1 MAGCPQRSG
10 RLEIKITQGRLTPA
24 DTISIKHKEVYMI
37 ADILNEAKKEQANQE
52 ISLYKKM
59 ELLGVEH
66 YSPSSISQF
75 LNNQVLWCMNRIYG
89 IRSLY
94 PKPALSRGISIEKA
108 VQDVLIGSADNA
120 TKSALKYF
128 QHSTVR
134 DLLKP
139 YPLTVKGFSKDQIQN
154 IMMTPPKEKFFAA
167 FSDIIETHWKFNQNL
182 PSWLDPNDEGKK
194 IMLKLINEYETV
206 ESVTES
212 VLSYFQNQIKGEKFR
227 YQSKVS
233 RKITEAGGVE
243 MTGYTDFENS
253 VLGFDLK
260 TSLRKP
266 KDFSK
271 VSLSHKCQASFYAN
285 SLRKDWILVYA
296 SPLNSDQKKEIAIH
310 SIKDSG
316 TPKEI
321 AKLYKEISEDGK
333 GTTEPTVIKYLDLF
347 SQSDY
352 ILPEPVKEIPVSQSE
367 SVKWQ
372 KYNVQAIRSMNALI
386 SSCNPDNI
394 KDEIKELCFSNPE
407 SMMLDPHEKEL
418 IQEFYGLSIET
429 KENEETA

>member
-1 MAGCPQRSG
+1 
-10 RLEIKITQGRLTPA
+10 
-24 DTISIKHKEVYMI
+24 MI
-37 ADILNEAKKEQANQE
+37 ADILNEAKKEQTEE

-94 PKPALSRGISIEKA
+94 PKPVLSRGLSIEKA
-108 VQDVLIGSADNA
+108 VQDVLIGSSENA
-120 TKSALKYF
+120 TKSALRYF
-128 QHSTVR
+128 QHSTTK

-139 YPLTVKGFSKDQIQN
+139 YPVTVKGFTKDQIQN
-154 IMMTPPKEKFFAA
+154 VMMTLPKEKFFAA
-167 FSDIIETHWKFNQNL
+167 FADIIETHWKLNPAL
-182 PSWLDPNDEGKK
+182 PTWLDPDDEGQK
-194 IMLKLINEYETV
+194 IILKLTREYELI

-212 VLSYFQNQIKGEKFR
+212 VLSYFQSQIKGEKFK

-243 MTGYTDFENS
+243 MIGYTDFENS
-253 VLGFDLK
+253 LVGFDLK
-260 TSLRKP
+260 TSVRKP

-271 VSLSHKCQASFYAN
+271 VSLSHKCQASFYAD

-296 SPLNSDQKKEIAIH
+296 SPLSSDQKKEIAMH
-310 SIKDSG
+310 SIKGSG

-352 ILPEPVKEIPVSQSE
+352 RLPEPVKEIPVSQSE

-372 KYNVQAIRSMNALI
+372 KYNIQAIRSMNALI
-386 SSCNPDNI
+386 RACNPDRI
-394 KDEIKELCFSNPE
+394 KEEIKELCFSNPE
-407 SMMLDPHEKEL
+407 AMMLDPHEKEL

-429 KENEETA
+429 EESEETT